1 MVKLHTVAWTMG
13 KSKRV
18 TKELESK
25 TTENPEPGKYG
36 APENVGKKTDPK
48 WSLGKD
54 KKLRNFSDNQP
65 GPSEYDIPTFID
77 EGPKFG
83 MGSKTFYNRNPLLT
97 ETGPGD
103 YSPEKPEKKISY
115 SIPGKSKD
123 PQNLGMPGPGQYD
136 HDKKNFVP
144 GAGLGKSP
152 RGKGKNLEN
161 FEE

>member
-1 MVKLHTVAWTMG
+1 MG

-18 TKELESK
+18 TKELESH
-25 TTENPEPGKYG
+25 TTEIPEPGKYG
-36 APENVGKKTDPK
+36 APTNVGKKREPK
-48 WSLGKD
+48 WSIGKD
-54 KKLRNFSDNQP
+54 DKLKSLSDNQP
-65 GPSEYDIPTFID
+65 GPLDYKVPSLID

-103 YSPEKPEKKISY
+103 YNPEKMQRKVAY

-136 HDKKNFVP
+136 HDKKKFVP

-152 RGKGKNLEN
+152 RGKGNYL
-161 FEE
+161 FTIAY